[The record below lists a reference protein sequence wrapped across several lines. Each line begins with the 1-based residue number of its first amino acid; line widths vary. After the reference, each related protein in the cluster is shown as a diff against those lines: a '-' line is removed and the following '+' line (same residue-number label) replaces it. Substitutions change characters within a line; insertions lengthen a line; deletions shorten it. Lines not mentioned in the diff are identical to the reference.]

1 MAIQKTLLERIRN
14 PDPAG
19 HRQMRAST
27 NEIFESILTNLQN
40 ILNTNQGNCLTDEH
54 YGLPHLGSLR
64 EYMPQSVS
72 AFVSAIQSTIERLEP
87 RLSNLRVRHSPGD
100 GRGMSLRFEIT
111 GLVKDEDNR
120 INVRFE
126 TFADEEGRMKVR

>member
-27 NEIFESILTNLQN
+27 NEIFASILRNLQN
-40 ILNTNQGNCLTDEH
+40 VLNTNRGNCLTDEQ

-64 EYMPQSVS
+64 ELLPQSVTG
-72 AFVSAIQSTIERLEP
+72 FVNAIQTAIERLEP
-87 RLSNLRVRHSPGD
+87 RLSNVRVRHSPGD
-100 GRGMSLRFEIT
+100 GRGMSLRFEVT

-120 INVRFE
+120 LNVRFE
-126 TFADEEGRMKVR
+126 TVADDQGRMRVK